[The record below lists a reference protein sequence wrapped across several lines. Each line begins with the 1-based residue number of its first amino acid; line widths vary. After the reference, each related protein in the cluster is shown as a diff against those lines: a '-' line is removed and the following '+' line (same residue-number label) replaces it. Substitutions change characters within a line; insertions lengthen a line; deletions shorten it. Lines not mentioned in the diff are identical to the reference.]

1 MDATLS
7 SPRLISVGLIALV
20 PLALVAPEARAQGTQ
35 APPVVVTQT
44 SAATAPGFIF
54 LTPYPISKLPADEV
68 STICPEI
75 VDGLGRPVWFLPQA
89 SGVDSDLRVQTYQ
102 GHPVLTWSE
111 GPTFQYEV
119 PGTTTD
125 YICDNTYKV
134 IATVQAGNGLNADE
148 HEFVLT
154 PQGTA
159 LITIYNNVAADLSS
173 VGGPSN
179 GVAEEGVVQEIDVA
193 TGNVLFEWHSLDHV
207 PLTDSYADLPASG
220 AYDYFHINSVNPDT
234 DGNLLISSRHTW
246 TVYKV
251 DRTTGNVI
259 WRLGGK
265 RSDFTLGP
273 GVPFAWQH
281 DAIAVD
287 SSTIRIFDN
296 ESNGVP
302 VLPASRVI
310 WVKHDDVAMTATL
323 SQEFHHPQGLQA
335 LAEGNAQAL
344 PNGDTFVGWGIIGRF
359 SEFDSGG
366 NLVFDA
372 ALPAGYNDYRAYR
385 QPWVASPTTLPTSL
399 SHYNADGTTTVDAI
413 WNGATE
419 VASWQ
424 VFGGND
430 PSSLGLVGQGDWNGL
445 DTAIVVP
452 GLLPYCQVSAVN
464 AAGSVL
470 GTSTAAATS
479 PAFIAQPASQ
489 VIADGATV
497 VFRADAT
504 GPLPKS
510 FQWFLDGVPLSDG
523 VFGGTTLSGSSG
535 PKLVIGGATPASAGT
550 YTCSVTTGG
559 STTTSDGAI
568 LTVSETQDVGR
579 LINVSCRAQVGTGDN
594 VLIAGY
600 VVGGQ
605 DVSGT
610 ENLLIRASGPAL
622 AAFNVTGLLPDPELV
637 LTLVS
642 SETPK
647 SRTLSGWD
655 GSTLVS
661 GTAAAVGAFAWTD
674 PNSLDSADVH
684 AFHIGAHTAEI
695 KGASGDTGVALDEIY
710 DATPAGTYTPST
722 PHLVNISA
730 RGQVGTGSNVLIAG
744 FVIGGSTSKT
754 MLIRA
759 AGSSLAQ
766 FGVSGTLLQA
776 DLQLRS
782 TLSGDT
788 VLAENIGWGGD
799 PQIAA
804 AAQAAGAFAWT
815 DPSNLDSA
823 ILITLA
829 PGAYTAEVSG
839 VNGETGIAL
848 VEVYEVQ

>member
-1 MDATLS
+1 MEVTLTAS
-7 SPRLISVGLIALV
+7 RAIPNGSIALLL
-20 PLALVAPEARAQGTQ
+20 LALLAPGARAQGTQ

-44 SAATAPGFIF
+44 STSSAPGFIF
-54 LTPYPISKLPADEV
+54 LTPYPISKLPAGEV

-89 SGVDSDLRVQTYQ
+89 SGVDSDLRVQTYK
-102 GHPVLTWSE
+102 GNPVLTWSE

-179 GVAEEGVVQEIDVA
+179 GIVEEGVVQEIDVA

-207 PLTDSYADLPASG
+207 PLTDSYAALPA
-220 AYDYFHINSVNPDT
+220 AAPYDYFHINSVNPDT

-251 DRTTGNVI
+251 NRTTGDVM

-265 RSDFTLGP
+265 SSDFTMGP
-273 GVPFAWQH
+273 GLPFAWQH
-281 DAIAVD
+281 NAIAVD
-287 SSTIRIFDN
+287 SGTIRIFDN

-302 VLPASRVI
+302 VLPLSRVI

-323 SQEFHHPQGLQA
+323 AQSFQHPEGLQA

-372 ALPAGYNDYRAYR
+372 ALPSGYNDYRAYR
-385 QPWVASPTTLPTSL
+385 QPWVASPTTTPAAVAQ
-399 SHYNADGTTTVDAI
+399 YNADGTTTVDAV

-424 VFGGND
+424 VFGGD
-430 PSSLGLVGQGDWNGL
+430 GAGTLSLVGQGEWNGL
-445 DTAIVVP
+445 DTPIVVP
-452 GLLPYCQVSAVN
+452 GQLAYYQVAALN
-464 AAGSVL
+464 AAGTVIGASA
-470 GTSTAAATS
+470 SAASS
-479 PAFIAQPASQ
+479 PVFAAQPSSQ

-497 VFRADAT
+497 VFSAAAT
-504 GPLPKS
+504 GPSPS
-510 FQWFLDGVPLSDG
+510 YQWSLDGVPLSDG
-523 VFGGTTLSGSSG
+523 VSGRTTLSGSSG
-535 PKLVIGGATPASAGT
+535 PHLVIGGATSASAGT
-550 YTCSVTTGG
+550 YTCAATVGG
-559 STTTSDGAI
+559 AAATSGGAT
-568 LTVSETQDVGR
+568 LAVSGTQDIGR
-579 LINVSCRAQVGTGDN
+579 LINVSCRAQVGTGDD

-600 VVGGQ
+600 VVGGPG
-605 DVSGT
+605 VSGT

-622 AAFNVTGLLPDPELV
+622 SAFGVSGLLPDPELI
-637 LTLVS
+637 LTLVG
-642 SETPK
+642 SETPT
-647 SRTLSGWD
+647 SRTLAGWG

-661 GTAAAVGAFAWTD
+661 DTAAAVGAFAWTD
-674 PNSLDSADVH
+674 PNSLDSANVH

-695 KGASGDTGVALDEIY
+695 AGASGDTGVALDEIY
-710 DATPAGTYTPST
+710 DATPVGTYTPAT

-730 RGQVGTGSNVLIAG
+730 RALVGTGGNVLIAG
-744 FVIGGSTSKT
+744 FVVGGSTSKT
-754 MLIRA
+754 VLIRA
-759 AGSSLAQ
+759 AGPSLAQ
-766 FGVSGTLLQA
+766 FGLAGTLP
-776 DLQLRS
+776 DTELQLRS
-782 TLSGDT
+782 TVSGD
-788 VLAENIGWGGD
+788 VVIAANSGWAGD
-799 PQIAA
+799 AQVAA
-804 AAQAAGAFAWT
+804 AARAAGAFAWG
-815 DPSNLDSA
+815 DSSSLDSA
-823 ILITLA
+823 ILITLP

-839 VNGETGIAL
+839 ASGDTGIAL